1 MGLRSPSRTRSYG
14 RSSRIAASR
23 TEQVLR
29 RLRRGPATIAELVPE
44 MYADVSKGLW
54 RPAAASTYA
63 HLLMLVDEGRVASDG
78 PAKRTSI
85 YHLVA

>member
-1 MGLRSPSRTRSYG
+1 ML
-14 RSSRIAASR
+14 
-23 TEQVLR
+23 Q

-54 RPAAASTYA
+54 KPAAASTYA
-63 HLLMLVDEGRVASDG
+63 HLLMLAEEGRVATDG
-78 PAKRTSI
+78 PPRRTSE